1 MSRIVG
7 ALVALLAPALL
18 VSTLDTPSTV
28 VLAALAVALT
38 AALVIPSYA
47 ATSAARPPA
56 PHASTADRAPLLL
69 ADRVTDPLRHPLRP
83 RAPGLV

>member
-18 VSTLDTPSTV
+18 VSTPDAPSTV

-38 AALVIPSYA
+38 AALVLPSYVA
-47 ATSAARPPA
+47 ASSAGLTA
-56 PHASTADRAPLLL
+56 PRAVTADRVPRLL